1 VKYFERLE
9 RGVDVAPILAEI
21 ERQPEVWVRQTG
33 RQDKAGV
40 QRETAAM
47 PIRGLRKSRVR
58 GRRRRDVHESR
69 DTTLSRDFPATASFI
84 RLVAFERDAELGR
97 AKIVR
102 MGPHTRVY
110 PHVDRGAY
118 YALRDRL
125 HLVVKSPLGSR
136 LCAADEEV
144 RMREGELWWF
154 DNKQRHEAFNDAD
167 VERIHLI
174 FDLLPRAPEGARSR
188 RAAPSV
194 CDGSDMP
201 DLERLLADARA
212 AAAGGEGSTVQ
223 QGVRLYLAGR
233 EQPRRWQ
240 RLVEG
245 HAPGGSADAAPFRA
259 VARLLLADAEVP
271 QLRACARAMAW
282 ALARL
287 ETGALRGEDIPARV
301 ASEGGVR
308 RVASAWQR
316 EKVRA
321 PR

>member
-1 VKYFERLE
+1 MKYFERLE

-21 ERQPEVWVRQTG
+21 ERQPDAWVRQTG
-33 RQDKAGV
+33 RQDKGGV
-40 QRETAAM
+40 QRETAAL
-47 PIRGLRKSRVR
+47 PIRGLRKSRIR

-69 DTTLSRDFPATASFI
+69 YTTLSRDFPATASFI
-84 RLVAFERDAELGR
+84 RLVAFERDADLGR
-97 AKIVR
+97 AKVAR
-102 MGPHTRVY
+102 MGPHARVY

-136 LCAADEEV
+136 LCAGDEEV

-167 VERIHLI
+167 AERIHLI

-188 RAAPSV
+188 RSAPSV
-194 CDGSDMP
+194 CDEGDMP

-212 AAAGGEGSTVQ
+212 VAAEGEGRAVQ

-240 RLVEG
+240 RLIER
-245 HAPGGSADAAPFRA
+245 HAPGARTDTAPFRA
-259 VARLLLADAEVP
+259 VARLLLSDAEAR
-271 QLRACARAMAW
+271 QQRACARATAW

-287 ETGALRGEDIPARV
+287 EMGALRGEDIPARV
-301 ASEGGVR
+301 ASEGGVQ
-308 RVASAWQR
+308 RVARAWQR
-316 EKVRA
+316 EKARE